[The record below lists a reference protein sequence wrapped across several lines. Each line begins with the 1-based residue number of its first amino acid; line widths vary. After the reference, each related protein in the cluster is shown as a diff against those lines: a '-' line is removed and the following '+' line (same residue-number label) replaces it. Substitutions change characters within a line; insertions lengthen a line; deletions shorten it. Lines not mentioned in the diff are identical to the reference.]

1 MDDVFQ
7 VKHPFFSFTVNFD
20 FKLGEMKNWKM
31 EKNNNKYVLISGKKA
46 LDAKLQPPACMREK
60 NINSESSLKTRP
72 ALANLAS
79 LPDSRRPGPDSS
91 LQRLKGTD

>member
-1 MDDVFQ
+1 
-7 VKHPFFSFTVNFD
+7 
-20 FKLGEMKNWKM
+20 MKSRSKTGKNERM
-31 EKNNNKYVLISGKKA
+31 EIEKNNNNKHVLISGKKA

-60 NINSESSLKTRP
+60 NINSESTLKTRP

-91 LQRLKGTD
+91 LPRLKGTD